1 MGINYSGGMIV
12 GQLGEELEIEDL
24 YELIDVHDLDVF
36 YPYYDAD
43 LEESIIGVR
52 VASCWGEDVL
62 DQLVEEVK
70 ALITDLRALGFDNPK
85 LYGKQNIT

>member
-12 GQLGEELEIEDL
+12 GQLGEELEIGDL
-24 YELIDVHDLDVF
+24 SDLVGQHDLDVF
-36 YPYYDAD
+36 HPYYDAD

-52 VASCWGEDVL
+52 IASSWEEGEL

-70 ALITDLRALGFDNPK
+70 SLIIDLRVLGFDNPK